1 MSDEMTVLHP
11 QLSDTDTSQL
21 RAGDRVRIRGAVY
34 VARDAAHK
42 RLVAALAAGED
53 LPFDPIGQ
61 IIYYMGPSPARPGKP
76 IGAAGPTTS
85 YRMDPYT
92 VPMLEA
98 GIKALIGKGGRGPE
112 VKNALVAHKAVY
124 LIAVGGA
131 GALLAQTVQQ
141 AEVLAYPELGA
152 EAVRRLLVV
161 DFPAIVGIDT
171 TGNDIYDIGRS
182 TYRRTDLGTETEK
195 TFT

>member
-1 MSDEMTVLHP
+1 MSEEMTILRP
-11 QLSDTDTSQL
+11 PLSDADTSPL
-21 RAGDRVRIRGAVY
+21 RAGDRVRIQGTVY

-42 RLVAALAAGED
+42 RLVAALTAGED
-53 LPFDPIGQ
+53 LPFDPVGQ

-76 IGAAGPTTS
+76 IGSAGPTTS

-98 GIKALIGKGGRGPE
+98 GIKALIGKGGRGAE
-112 VKNALVAHKAVY
+112 VKEALVAHKALY

-131 GALLAQTVQQ
+131 GALLAQTVQS

-161 DFPAIVGIDT
+161 DFTAIVGVDT
-171 TGNDIYDIGRS
+171 TGNDIYEIGRS
-182 TYRRTDLGTETEK
+182 SYRRTDLGTETQ
-195 TFT
+195 